1 MLEIK
6 NKKFYMD
13 SKPFD
18 IYSGAMHYFRT
29 VPEYWEDRLT
39 KLKAAGFNTV
49 ETYVCWNLHEKK
61 PGEFD
66 FSGILD
72 IEKYLEIAQKVGL
85 YAIVR
90 PGPYICAEWDFGG
103 LPAWLLKDKNMQIRC
118 MYPDYLKCVER
129 FYKELLPRLV
139 PHLESHGGNII
150 AMQVENE
157 YGSYGNDKD
166 YLRYVEKLTRDC
178 GIDCLLFTSDENTN
192 NMISGGSLPDI
203 YKVLNFGSRSR
214 TAFNVLK
221 DFENDGPNMCGEF
234 WCGWFDHWRDK
245 HHTRNSLEI
254 VNEIKGFIDNG
265 ASFNIYMFHGGT
277 NFGFTAGANHNQGH
291 GYEPTVTS
299 YDYCAMLTEWGDYTP
314 AYHAVRKLLCEKQ
327 GIEPPELPESPK
339 LQSIGKVELTETAS
353 LFENLDNIGEKHHV
367 PVPEGMEYFGQ
378 NFGLIYYETTLKG
391 KYNASPMYVKN
402 VHDFAEVYF
411 DGEKKTSIDRTLYSV
426 EGKTTLKDVIFKKKK
441 GESSPF
447 LMPALSGERKI
458 GVLVDTMGRVNY
470 GGNMLDRKGISDIY
484 LGIQRL
490 MNYDV
495 WTLPLDNLD
504 KLKYSSSVKK
514 EEPVFLKGSF
524 KTDSKAD
531 CFIHL
536 DGFNRGCVYIN
547 GFNLGRFW
555 KVGPQKSLYIPGT
568 LLKDENEII
577 VFNIGG
583 YSKPTVSITDKHNLG

>member
-118 MYPDYLKCVER
+118 MYPDYLKCVDR

-178 GIDCLLFTSDENTN
+178 GIDCLLFTSDGNTN

-221 DFENDGPNMCGEF
+221 GFENDGPNMCGEF

-254 VNEIKGFIDNG
+254 VNEIKGFIDNS
-265 ASFNIYMFHGGT
+265 ASFNMYMFHGGT

-339 LQSIGKVELTETAS
+339 LQSIGKVELTEAAS

-402 VHDFAEVYF
+402 VHDFADVYF

-470 GGNMLDRKGISDIY
+470 GENMLDRKGISDIY

-531 CFIHL
+531 CFVHL

>member
-129 FYKELLPRLV
+129 FYKELLARLV

-178 GIDCLLFTSDENTN
+178 GIDCLLFTSDGNTN

-221 DFENDGPNMCGEF
+221 GFENDGPNMCGEF

-265 ASFNIYMFHGGT
+265 ASFNMYMFHGGT

-339 LQSIGKVELTETAS
+339 LQSIGKVELTEAAS

-402 VHDFAEVYF
+402 VHDFADVYF

-470 GGNMLDRKGISDIY
+470 GENMLDRKGISDIY

-531 CFIHL
+531 CFVHL

>member
-129 FYKELLPRLV
+129 FYKELLARLV

-166 YLRYVEKLTRDC
+166 YLRYVEKLTKDC
-178 GIDCLLFTSDENTN
+178 GVDCLLFTSDGNTN

-214 TAFNVLK
+214 TAFNILK
-221 DFENDGPNMCGEF
+221 GFENDGPNMCGEF

-265 ASFNIYMFHGGT
+265 ASFNMYMFHGGT

-402 VHDFAEVYF
+402 VHDFADVYF

-470 GGNMLDRKGISDIY
+470 GENMLDRKGISDIY

>member
-6 NKKFYMD
+6 SKKFYMD

-339 LQSIGKVELTETAS
+339 LQSIGKVKLTETAS

-470 GGNMLDRKGISDIY
+470 GNMLDRKGISDIY

-514 EEPVFLKGSF
+514 EEPVFLRGSF

-555 KVGPQKSLYIPGT
+555 KVGPQRSLYIPGT

>member
-166 YLRYVEKLTRDC
+166 YLRYVENLTRDC
-178 GIDCLLFTSDENTN
+178 GIDCLLFTSDGNTN

-221 DFENDGPNMCGEF
+221 GFENDGPNMCGEF

-265 ASFNIYMFHGGT
+265 ASFNMYMFHGGT

-339 LQSIGKVELTETAS
+339 LQSIGKVKLTEAAS

-402 VHDFAEVYF
+402 VHDFADVYF

-470 GGNMLDRKGISDIY
+470 GENMLDRKGISDIY

-531 CFIHL
+531 CFVHL

-555 KVGPQKSLYIPGT
+555 KVGPQKSLYLPGT

>member
-470 GGNMLDRKGISDIY
+470 GNMLDRKGISDIY

-514 EEPVFLKGSF
+514 EEPVFLRGSF

-536 DGFNRGCVYIN
+536 DGFNRGYVYIN

>member
-339 LQSIGKVELTETAS
+339 LQSIGKVKLTETAS

-514 EEPVFLKGSF
+514 DEPVFLRGSF

>member
-129 FYKELLPRLV
+129 FYKELLARLV

-178 GIDCLLFTSDENTN
+178 GIDCLLFTSDGNTN

-221 DFENDGPNMCGEF
+221 GFENDGPNMCGEF

-265 ASFNIYMFHGGT
+265 ASFNMYMFHGGT

-339 LQSIGKVELTETAS
+339 LQSIGKVELTEAAS

-402 VHDFAEVYF
+402 VHDFADVYF
-411 DGEKKTSIDRTLYSV
+411 DGEKKASIDRTLYSV

-470 GGNMLDRKGISDIY
+470 GENMLDRKGISDIY

-514 EEPVFLKGSF
+514 DEPVFLKGKF
-524 KTDSKAD
+524 KADSKAD
-531 CFIHL
+531 CFVHL

>member
-129 FYKELLPRLV
+129 FYKELLARLV

-178 GIDCLLFTSDENTN
+178 GVDCLLFTSDGNTN

-203 YKVLNFGSRSR
+203 YKVLNFGSRSS

-221 DFENDGPNMCGEF
+221 GFENDGPNMCGEF

-265 ASFNIYMFHGGT
+265 ASFNMYMFHGGT

-339 LQSIGKVELTETAS
+339 LQSIGKVELTEAAS

-411 DGEKKTSIDRTLYSV
+411 DGEKKTSIDRTLYTV

-470 GGNMLDRKGISDIY
+470 GENMLDRKGISDIY

-514 EEPVFLKGSF
+514 DEPVFLKGSF

>member
-192 NMISGGSLPDI
+192 NTISGGSLPDI

-221 DFENDGPNMCGEF
+221 GFENDGPNMCGEF

-339 LQSIGKVELTETAS
+339 LQSIGKVKLTETAS

-391 KYNASPMYVKN
+391 NYNASPMYVKN

-441 GESSPF
+441 GEISPF

-470 GGNMLDRKGISDIY
+470 GENMLDRKGISDIY

>member
-129 FYKELLPRLV
+129 FYKELLARLV

-178 GIDCLLFTSDENTN
+178 GIDCLLFTSDGNTN

-221 DFENDGPNMCGEF
+221 GFGNDGPNMCGEF

-265 ASFNIYMFHGGT
+265 ASFNMYMFHGGT

-339 LQSIGKVELTETAS
+339 LQSIGKVELTEAAS

-402 VHDFAEVYF
+402 VHDFADVYF
-411 DGEKKTSIDRTLYSV
+411 DGEKKASIDRTLYSV

-470 GGNMLDRKGISDIY
+470 GENMLDRKGISDIY

-531 CFIHL
+531 CFVHL

-555 KVGPQKSLYIPGT
+555 KVGPQKSLYLPGT

>member
-166 YLRYVEKLTRDC
+166 YLRYIEKLTRDC

-221 DFENDGPNMCGEF
+221 GFENDGPNMCGEF

-391 KYNASPMYVKN
+391 KYDASPMYVKN